1 MVRQCLNPAS
11 RQFFAAVQV
20 PADIHVRTA
29 GRGKPITTALTAAQR
44 HDAPQAPMLL
54 ERVPVAPPGGGRAPT
69 RPARIVGGTG
79 DTARPG
85 RTCLRRRD
93 IWAAIRRRANASRR
107 EVSFDCT
114 PYRDRTRIEQTSNRL
129 KQHRAT
135 PRATKNWRLPI
146 CALLILACI
155 LLWPWCCKHA
165 LANAGNCPF
174 PFFISVTRP
183 GNAE

>member
-29 GRGKPITTALTAAQR
+29 GGGKPITTALTAAQR

-69 RPARIVGGTG
+69 RPAHIVGGTG

-85 RTCLRRRD
+85 RTNLRRRD
-93 IWAAIRRRANASRR
+93 IWAVIRRRATASRR
-107 EVSFDCT
+107 EVSFVRT
-114 PYRDRTRIEQTSNRL
+114 PYRDRTRIEQTSNRFM
-129 KQHRAT
+129 QHRAI
-135 PRATKNWRLPI
+135 ATRNAKMAI
-146 CALLILACI
+146 MDQALLTIACI
-155 LLWPWCCKHA
+155 LLWPWSCKHA

-174 PFFISVTRP
+174 PFFVSVTRP
-183 GNAE
+183 GIEE